1 MGLLDI
7 LDKEIESVPIEEN
20 NRESKTSLN
29 DIRGIINEGATSEG
43 RNVSLTRVAG
53 VLRAAGLPQ
62 SFICDILLSV
72 NTSTGMNLDRREV
85 ETIARSISK
94 YQPKAENRQPDNNDL
109 VTIEQAS
116 KMHEE
121 LVKKFGTFKIG
132 MERFDNAMSTFFP
145 GEVLTIAGRSGTGKT
160 TIGIELTSRIA
171 YTFKGYCLFASLEM
185 NPEAVFFRMA
195 NMVNSKLNNTP
206 KNAQDTFKSLKDT
219 SLRQMTIQSYND
231 KILLVNKDS
240 LTIEQ
245 IERYYHIA
253 SEKIKVQCVLIDY
266 LGYMNDC
273 QSGTNYEKVS
283 RIAKGIKA
291 LAKRLNT
298 RIILLCQTSRAGE
311 DGTVPVQL
319 HHLRDSGAIEESA
332 DYIMGI
338 WHAQDETRLHC
349 ELLKCRH
356 GHKGEKWDYVNSGLN
371 FIEEEFLQEETKRVK
386 KWGKA

>member
-7 LDKEIESVPIEEN
+7 LDQEIESVQIEEN

-29 DIRGIINEGATSEG
+29 DIRGIINEGATLEG

-53 VLRAAGLPQ
+53 VLRAAGLSQ
-62 SFICDILLSV
+62 AIICDLLLSI
-72 NTSTGMNLDRREV
+72 NISSGMNLDRREV

-94 YQPKAENRQPDNNDL
+94 YQPKLENRLPDNSDII
-109 VTIEQAS
+109 TIEQAS

-121 LVKKFGTFKIG
+121 LCKKYGKFKIG
-132 MERFDNAMSTFFP
+132 MERFDNALSTFFP
-145 GEVLTIAGRSGTGKT
+145 GEVLTVAGRSGTGKT
-160 TIGIELTSRIA
+160 TLGIELASRIA
-171 YTFKGYCLFASLEM
+171 FSFKGKCLFASLEM
-185 NPEAVFFRMA
+185 NPESVFFRIA
-195 NMVNSKLNNTP
+195 NMTYSKLEGSP
-206 KNAQDTFKSLKDT
+206 RNAQTTFENLKNGA
-219 SLRQMTIQSYND
+219 LRKYTIDAYND
-231 KILLVNKDS
+231 KILLLNKDS

-245 IERYYHIA
+245 IETYFNIA
-253 SEKIKVQCVLIDY
+253 AEKNQISCILIDY

-273 QSGTNYEKVS
+273 QAGTNYDKVS

-332 DYIMGI
+332 DYILGI
-338 WHAQDETRLHC
+338 WHAYVDCRLHC
-349 ELLKCRH
+349 EVLKGRT
-356 GHKGEKWDYVNSGLN
+356 GSKGEKWDYINSGLD
-371 FIEEEFLQEETKRVK
+371 FQETDFLHEEQKKES
-386 KWGKA
+386 KWGKQ